1 MPKNPRL
8 RKCQRCKQYFDIFE
22 NDFIKE
28 NGRFFDVKCYKEK
41 ELYKGIDPEIT
52 EKAIEVFLEQSNIE
66 RKQKEQELL
75 EKAENSLRSKQQE
88 TNRAEYKA
96 LFIDYLKETY
106 NVMELP
112 KSLYSKLAQINS
124 GNFKNYKIAIPY
136 EDLLDMFKRKQ
147 KFLSKLYANNVAKGK
162 EMTAIQRINY
172 DISVIIGKYEDY
184 LKWKSNQKL
193 LENEINNNNNEIKV
207 DYTKLNNTVKNVE
220 NETDIL
226 SILDD
231 LY

>member
-1 MPKNPRL
+1 
-8 RKCQRCKQYFDIFE
+8 
-22 NDFIKE
+22 
-28 NGRFFDVKCYKEK
+28 
-41 ELYKGIDPEIT
+41 
-52 EKAIEVFLEQSNIE
+52 
-66 RKQKEQELL
+66 
-75 EKAENSLRSKQQE
+75 
-88 TNRAEYKA
+88 
-96 LFIDYLKETY
+96 
-106 NVMELP
+106 
-112 KSLYSKLAQINS
+112 
-124 GNFKNYKIAIPY
+124 
-136 EDLLDMFKRKQ
+136 MFKRKQ

-172 DISVIIGKYEDY
+172 DISVIIDKYEDY

>member
-1 MPKNPRL
+1 
-8 RKCQRCKQYFDIFE
+8 
-22 NDFIKE
+22 
-28 NGRFFDVKCYKEK
+28 
-41 ELYKGIDPEIT
+41 
-52 EKAIEVFLEQSNIE
+52 
-66 RKQKEQELL
+66 
-75 EKAENSLRSKQQE
+75 
-88 TNRAEYKA
+88 
-96 LFIDYLKETY
+96 
-106 NVMELP
+106 
-112 KSLYSKLAQINS
+112 
-124 GNFKNYKIAIPY
+124 
-136 EDLLDMFKRKQ
+136 MFKRKQ

-172 DISVIIGKYEDY
+172 DISVIIAKYEDY